1 MKKEELIAAG
11 CMVPDTLQEAMR
23 YSGREMKV
31 IEGSREELVSLIY
44 QLLRENGKE
53 NTYFDFYF
61 GTLSKE
67 EKQKALSVL
76 SIEQASYLCGLN
88 LPDSREDVYFSYEE
102 TLFAIAVRL
111 SVTEMLFS
119 SFYFPMI
126 RKMVWSSF
134 EGKFLMF
141 WYGEAEKCKS

>member
-1 MKKEELIAAG
+1 MKKEELIAVG

-31 IEGSREELVSLIY
+31 IEGSREELVSFIY

-67 EKQKALSVL
+67 EKTEGAVCAFHRAGFLSL
-76 SIEQASYLCGLN
+76 RFES
-88 LPDSREDVYFSYEE
+88 SR
-102 TLFAIAVRL
+102 
-111 SVTEMLFS
+111 
-119 SFYFPMI
+119 
-126 RKMVWSSF
+126 
-134 EGKFLMF
+134 
-141 WYGEAEKCKS
+141 

>member
-1 MKKEELIAAG
+1 MKKEELIAVG

-31 IEGSREELVSLIY
+31 IEGSREELVSFIY

-88 LPDSREDVYFSYEE
+88 LP
-102 TLFAIAVRL
+102 IAGRMYIFHMRKRCLPLQSGCRL
-111 SVTEMLFS
+111 RRCF
-119 SFYFPMI
+119 
-126 RKMVWSSF
+126 
-134 EGKFLMF
+134 FLPSIF
-141 WYGEAEKCKS
+141 R

>member
-11 CMVPDTLQEAMR
+11 CMVADTLQEAMR

-88 LPDSREDVYFSYEE
+88 LPNSREDVYFSYEE

-119 SFYFPMI
+119 S
-126 RKMVWSSF
+126 
-134 EGKFLMF
+134 
-141 WYGEAEKCKS
+141 

>member
-53 NTYFDFYF
+53 I
-61 GTLSKE
+61 L
-67 EKQKALSVL
+67 
-76 SIEQASYLCGLN
+76 I
-88 LPDSREDVYFSYEE
+88 
-102 TLFAIAVRL
+102 
-111 SVTEMLFS
+111 
-119 SFYFPMI
+119 
-126 RKMVWSSF
+126 
-134 EGKFLMF
+134 
-141 WYGEAEKCKS
+141 